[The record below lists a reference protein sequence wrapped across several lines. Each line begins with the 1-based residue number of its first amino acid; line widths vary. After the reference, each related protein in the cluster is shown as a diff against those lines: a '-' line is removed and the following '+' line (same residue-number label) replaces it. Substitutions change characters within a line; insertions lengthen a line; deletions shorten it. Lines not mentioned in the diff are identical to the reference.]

1 MSNEP
6 NTNNPGED
14 PQDQFQEMLRRLMG
28 GAAPEGFDVQE
39 FAKAS
44 GLPDDP
50 QFLASMFQ
58 QVQAML
64 SSSSEGPVNW
74 KLAHDTARNVAAQSS
89 DPTPSSVQQRDVDQ
103 TLRLA
108 DMWLNKVTDF
118 PEPNIIG
125 KAWSRA
131 EWVEATMPTWRRLT
145 EPVAN
150 SVAKALTDAMTQNL
164 PEELKLQGL
173 GGMMGGAGSMLQNM
187 GGAIFAMQLGQ
198 AIGSLATEVVGSTEI
213 GIPLADL
220 EMALLPTNVA
230 AFGEGLEIPAEDVR
244 IYLGVREA
252 AHARL
257 FTSVPWLRGY
267 VLGAIE
273 DYARGIH
280 IDVSRIQDLAQ
291 DVDPSN
297 PESLQAALQD
307 GVFMPERTPAQQAA
321 LDKLETALALIEGW
335 VDEVTTEALE
345 GVLSTAPALRETVRR
360 RRATGGPAEHAFSS
374 LVGLELRPRRLREA
388 AALWAALKEERG
400 TEGRDAVWK
409 HPDLIPTTED
419 LNDPQGFG
427 ARRQLAEASDAEVDD
442 AIEKLLSG
450 GFDEPAEGSTDESAD
465 GPEGSGEGSSDEDG
479 KPGA

>member
-6 NTNNPGED
+6 SQNNPGEN
-14 PQDQFQEMLRRLMG
+14 PQDPLQEMLRRLMG
-28 GAAPEGFDVQE
+28 GEGPEGFDAQQ
-39 FAKAS
+39 FMKAS

-50 QFLASMFQ
+50 QFLATMFQ

-64 SSSSEGPVNW
+64 SSSSDGPVNW

-89 DPTPSSVQQRDVDQ
+89 DPSPSSVQQREIDQ

-108 DMWLNKVTDF
+108 DMWLDKVTDF
-118 PEPNIIG
+118 QEPNIIG

-150 SVAKALTDAMTQNL
+150 SIAKALTDAMTQNL
-164 PEELKLQGL
+164 PESFGEQGL
-173 GGMMGGAGSMLQNM
+173 GGMLGGAGSMLQNM

-198 AIGSLATEVVGSTEI
+198 AIGSLSTEVVGSTEI

-220 EMALLPTNVA
+220 EMSLLPSNVA
-230 AFGEGLEIPAEDVR
+230 AFGEGLELPAEDVR

-257 FTSVPWLRGY
+257 FASVPWLRGY

-280 IDVSRIQDLAQ
+280 IDVSRIQDLAHE
-291 DVDPSN
+291 VDPAN
-297 PESLQAALQD
+297 PESIQEALQQ

-321 LDKLETALALIEGW
+321 LEKLETALALIEGW

-345 GVLSTAPALRETVRR
+345 GVLASAPALRETVRR

-388 AALWAALKEERG
+388 TTLWAALKEERG

-409 HPDLIPTTED
+409 HPDLMPTPED
-419 LNDPQGFG
+419 LDDPAGFG
-427 ARRQLAEASDAEVDD
+427 KRRELAEAGDSEVDD
-442 AIEKLLSG
+442 AIAKLLDG
-450 GFDEPAEGSTDESAD
+450 GFDEPDEKD
-465 GPEGSGEGSSDEDG
+465 
-479 KPGA
+479 

>member
-6 NTNNPGED
+6 NTNNPGEN
-14 PQDQFQEMLRRLMG
+14 PQDPFQEMLKRLMG
-28 GAAPEGFDVQE
+28 GQTPEGFDPQQ
-39 FAKAS
+39 FLKAS
-44 GLPDDP
+44 GLPEDP
-50 QFLASMFQ
+50 QFLANMFQ

-64 SSSSEGPVNW
+64 SSTSDGPVNW

-89 DPTPSSVQQRDVDQ
+89 DPTPSTVQQRDTDQ
-103 TLRLA
+103 SLRLA

-150 SVAKALTDAMTQNL
+150 SIAKALTDAMTQNL
-164 PEELKLQGL
+164 PESFGGQGL
-173 GGMMGGAGSMLQNM
+173 GGMMGGAGSMLQNI

-198 AIGSLATEVVGSTEI
+198 AIGSLSAEVVGSTEI

-220 EMALLPTNVA
+220 EMALLPANVE
-230 AFGEGLEIPAEDVR
+230 AFGEGLQLPADDVR
-244 IYLGVREA
+244 LYLSVREA

-280 IDVSRIQDLAQ
+280 IDVSRIQDMAH

-297 PESLQAALQD
+297 PESIQEALQQ

-335 VDEVTTEALE
+335 VDVVTTQSLD
-345 GVLSTAPALRETVRR
+345 GVLASAPALRETVRR
-360 RRATGGPAEHAFSS
+360 RRATGGPAEHAFAS

-388 AALWAALKEERG
+388 ATLWSTLTEERG
-400 TEGRDAVWK
+400 AEGRDAVWK
-409 HPDLIPTTED
+409 HPDLLPTAED
-419 LNDPQGFG
+419 LDDPAGFG
-427 ARRQLAEASDAEVDD
+427 KRRELAEASDSEVDD
-442 AIEKLLSG
+442 AIAKLLAG
-450 GFDEPAEGSTDESAD
+450 GFDEPDDKTEDEG
-465 GPEGSGEGSSDEDG
+465 PKED
-479 KPGA
+479 

>member
-1 MSNEP
+1 
-6 NTNNPGED
+6 
-14 PQDQFQEMLRRLMG
+14 
-28 GAAPEGFDVQE
+28 
-39 FAKAS
+39 
-44 GLPDDP
+44 
-50 QFLASMFQ
+50 
-58 QVQAML
+58 
-64 SSSSEGPVNW
+64 
-74 KLAHDTARNVAAQSS
+74 
-89 DPTPSSVQQRDVDQ
+89 
-103 TLRLA
+103 
-108 DMWLNKVTDF
+108 
-118 PEPNIIG
+118 
-125 KAWSRA
+125 
-131 EWVEATMPTWRRLT
+131 
-145 EPVAN
+145 
-150 SVAKALTDAMTQNL
+150 
-164 PEELKLQGL
+164 
-173 GGMMGGAGSMLQNM
+173 
-187 GGAIFAMQLGQ
+187 
-198 AIGSLATEVVGSTEI
+198 
-213 GIPLADL
+213 
-220 EMALLPTNVA
+220 MALLPTNIA

-297 PESLQAALQD
+297 PESLQAALQE

-450 GFDEPAEGSTDESAD
+450 GFDEPAEGPTD
-465 GPEGSGEGSSDEDG
+465 GPAEGSSDEDG